1 MTIIAAMSSARSG
14 ATWVASDT
22 LIISGNLELELG
34 PKWVVRNSW
43 AVGVAGHLRT
53 MNVFSH
59 HADSLLTNLRDVF
72 EFTGRVRSLLGEE
85 GFRSTK
91 EEEGPPNFGQ
101 MLMLANSRNVWTIG
115 PDFSITPLPDNR
127 LWAEGSGRDL
137 AIGAAHAL
145 QQSRSEISPREI
157 VRLAIETAITCDAQ
171 CGGAAWIGELSATP
185 R

>member
-1 MTIIAAMSSARSG
+1 MTVIAAISSARAG

-34 PKWVVRNSW
+34 PKWSVRDAW
-43 AVGVAGHLRT
+43 AIGVAGHLRT
-53 MNVFSH
+53 MNIFAH
-59 HADSLLTNLRDVF
+59 HADTLLKDVRDVF

-85 GFRSTK
+85 GFRSSK

-101 MLMLANSRNVWTIG
+101 MLMLANPRNIWTIG
-115 PDFSITPLPDNR
+115 PDFSITPLPDNT

-145 QQSRSEISPREI
+145 QLCRAEISPRETI
-157 VRLAIETAITCDAQ
+157 RLAIETAITCDAQ
-171 CGGAAWIGELSATP
+171 CGGAPWIAELSDKP

>member
-1 MTIIAAMSSARSG
+1 MTVIAAMSSARAG

-34 PKWVVRNSW
+34 PKWLVRNEW
-43 AVGVAGHLRT
+43 AIGVAGHLRT
-53 MNVFSH
+53 MNIFAH
-59 HADSLLTNLRDVF
+59 HADILLKDVQNVF

-85 GFRSTK
+85 GYRSVK

-101 MLMLANSRNVWTIG
+101 MLMLANSRNIWTIG
-115 PDFSITPLPDNR
+115 PDFSITPLPDDK

-137 AIGAAHAL
+137 AIGAAHAMQL
-145 QQSRSEISPREI
+145 SRAELSPREI
-157 VRLAIETAITCDAQ
+157 VRVAIETAITCDAQ
-171 CGGAAWIGELSATP
+171 CGGTAWIAELSATP